1 MNNKLSLINPFKAI
15 PVAFV
20 LILIFGSFY
29 TVPEGHRGIVSRFG
43 EATKQETPG
52 LHFKLPLVDSV
63 REIEI
68 RTKRMEEPLAVATSE
83 QLAIK
88 TSISANW
95 TVNPDTTLELFRK
108 YGDLKQFEQRILA
121 PRLRNAAKM
130 GMAKHTAEGLIQ
142 NRQAAVSDVERQ
154 LAKEL
159 EGIPVTVDSIQ
170 IENIELPA
178 KFRESIDRKLNEKNL
193 RDAEAFRL
201 ERQDLEAQQAVN
213 TANAD
218 RDAAKARADGE
229 AYAIDQKSKA
239 EAASI
244 KRKGEAEAAAILAK
258 AKALKQS
265 GGLVI
270 ELEKVQRWEGQV
282 PTTVMGEQSMP
293 IIDLRSNVK

>member
-1 MNNKLSLINPFKAI
+1 MQVKLPQIH
-15 PVAFV
+15 PVKTIIAV
-20 LILIFGSFY
+20 AVVATLAGSFY

-43 EATKQETPG
+43 EAIKQETPG
-52 LHFKLPLVDSV
+52 LHFKIPFVESIK
-63 REIEI
+63 EIEI
-68 RTKRMEEPLAVATSE
+68 RTKRMEEPLAAATSE

-95 TVNPDTTLELFRK
+95 TVNPATTLELFRQ

-130 GMAKHTAEGLIQ
+130 GVAKHTAEGLIQ
-142 NRQAAVSDVERQ
+142 NRQAAVADVETQ

-159 EGIPVTVDSIQ
+159 EGIPVAVDSIQ
-170 IENIELPA
+170 IENIVLPQ
-178 KFRESIDRKLNEKNL
+178 KFRDSIDRKLNEKNL

-229 AYAIDQKSKA
+229 AYAIEQKSIA
-239 EAASI
+239 RAAAV
-244 KRKGEAEAAAILAK
+244 KREGEAEAAAIRAK
-258 AKALKQS
+258 ASALKVS

-270 ELEKVQRWEGQV
+270 ELEKIQRWGGEV

-293 IIDLRSNVK
+293 IIDLRNNK

>member
-1 MNNKLSLINPFKAI
+1 MKLSKISPIKAI
-15 PVAFV
+15 AAVVV
-20 LILIFGSFY
+20 LSTAAGSFY

-43 EATKQETPG
+43 EAIKQETPG
-52 LHFKLPLVDSV
+52 LHFKLPFVESV
-63 REIEI
+63 KEIEI
-68 RTKRMEEPLAVATSE
+68 RTKRMEEPLAAATSE

-88 TSISANW
+88 TSVSANW
-95 TVNPDTTLELFRK
+95 TVNPATTLELFRQ
-108 YGDLKQFEQRILA
+108 YGDLAQFEQRILA

-130 GMAKHTAEGLIQ
+130 GIARHTAEGLIQ
-142 NRQAAVSDVERQ
+142 NRQAAVADVEAQ
-154 LAKEL
+154 LAREL

-229 AYAIDQKSKA
+229 AYAIEQKSIA
-239 EAASI
+239 EAAAI
-244 KRKGEAEAAAILAK
+244 KRKGEAEAAAITAK
-258 AKALKQS
+258 AKALKES

-270 ELEKVQRWEGQV
+270 ELEKVQRWAGQV

-293 IIDLRSNVK
+293 IIDLRSK